1 MLLSTAFCALRE
13 LPSVLAKSVILSSF
27 CPINNHFANPSKL
40 PLWIDWMIRYG
51 LLIMTIDAIRTTHHI
66 TKVRTV
72 CRIVCIRFF
81 ICIFAQARDDMEMID
96 QIISRGTNASA
107 LINSYVNNTCI
118 FARTA
123 ITISH
128 SPIASPLLIHKAI
141 TNNTN
146 TTTSINAV
154 GLETTARPKNNHDS
168 QT

>member
-1 MLLSTAFCALRE
+1 
-13 LPSVLAKSVILSSF
+13 
-27 CPINNHFANPSKL
+27 
-40 PLWIDWMIRYG
+40 MIRYG
-51 LLIMTIDAIRTTHHI
+51 LLTMTIDAIRTTHHT

-72 CRIVCIRFF
+72 CVMICIRFF
-81 ICIFAQARDDMEMID
+81 ICIFAQVRDAIEIID
-96 QIISRGTNASA
+96 PTIRSGIKASA

-128 SPIASPLLIHKAI
+128 SPIASPLLIHKAT

-154 GLETTARPKNNHDS
+154 GLETTARPKNNHDN